1 MQSGKYRQRGVV
13 MLSVLGVLGLMSLM
27 TLHSARQTQW
37 LAQTAQHLA
46 RQQDS
51 HLYQSEVLAA
61 LYRFDLT
68 AVVGDLGGRSC
79 YRLDERSCLCVVP
92 EASAAAT
99 WRFELWRNEDPDR
112 ALLSGWLR
120 SSGEPA
126 HQVVAVSL
134 GKPAGNCRLIT

>member
-1 MQSGKYRQRGVV
+1 MESGKYRQRGVV

-37 LAQTAQHLA
+37 LAQTAEHLA
-46 RQQDS
+46 GQQDS
-51 HLYQSEVLAA
+51 YLYQSVVLAA

-68 AVVGDLGGRSC
+68 AVVGDPGGRSC

-92 EASAAAT
+92 EASSAVT
-99 WRFELWRNEDPDR
+99 WRFELWRDEDLDR
-112 ALLSGWLR
+112 ALLSCRLR
-120 SSGEPA
+120 GGDGPG

-134 GKPAGNCRLIT
+134 GKPAGNCRSVT

>member
-1 MQSGKYRQRGVV
+1 MESGKNRQRGVV

-51 HLYQSEVLAA
+51 YLYQSEVLAA

-68 AVVGDLGGRSC
+68 AVVGDPGGRSC
-79 YRLDERSCLCVVP
+79 YRVNDRSCICVVP
-92 EASAAAT
+92 ETSAAAT
-99 WRFELWRNEDPDR
+99 WSFELWSDEDPDR
-112 ALLSGWLR
+112 ALISGWLR
-120 SSGEPA
+120 GGGQPA
-126 HQVVAVSL
+126 HQVVAVSQ
-134 GKPAGNCRLIT
+134 GKPAGHCRSVT

>member
-1 MQSGKYRQRGVV
+1 MESGKNRQRGVV

-51 HLYQSEVLAA
+51 YLYQSEVLAA

-68 AVVGDLGGRSC
+68 AVVGDPGGRSC
-79 YRLDERSCLCVVP
+79 YRVNDRSCVCVVP
-92 EASAAAT
+92 ETSAAAT
-99 WRFELWRNEDPDR
+99 WRFELWSDEDPDR
-112 ALLSGWLR
+112 ALISGWLR
-120 SSGEPA
+120 GGGQPA
-126 HQVVAVSL
+126 HQVVAVSQ
-134 GKPAGNCRLIT
+134 GKPAGHCRSVT

>member
-1 MQSGKYRQRGVV
+1 MESGKNRQRGVV

-51 HLYQSEVLAA
+51 YLYQSEVLAA

-68 AVVGDLGGRSC
+68 AVVGDPGGRSC
-79 YRLDERSCLCVVP
+79 YRVNDRSCVCVVP
-92 EASAAAT
+92 ETSAAVY
-99 WRFELWRNEDPDR
+99 WRME
-112 ALLSGWLR
+112 
-120 SSGEPA
+120 
-126 HQVVAVSL
+126 
-134 GKPAGNCRLIT
+134 

>member
-1 MQSGKYRQRGVV
+1 
-13 MLSVLGVLGLMSLM
+13 MLSVLGVLGLMSFM

-51 HLYQSEVLAA
+51 YLHQSGVLAE

-68 AVVGDLGGRSC
+68 AVVGEPGGRSC
-79 YRLDERSCLCVVP
+79 YRLDEQSCLCVVP
-92 EASAAAT
+92 EASEAAT
-99 WRFELWRNEDPDR
+99 WRFELWNIEDPDR

-120 SSGEPA
+120 GKGEPA
-126 HQVVAVSL
+126 HKVDAVSL
-134 GKPAGNCRLIT
+134 GKPAGSCRSVT